1 MESQNTERAV
11 ADRVCECVLSRPP
24 LEKEIKDLA
33 GMEQGCRKVKRS
45 LELVLYPLLRVEIP
59 KLKGERVGDIP
70 PGLLRPLSM
79 EALHLQ
85 EDSDLCSRLTAKGD
99 SLAKLAP

>member
-45 LELVLYPLLRVEIP
+45 LEL
-59 KLKGERVGDIP
+59 
-70 PGLLRPLSM
+70 PGFARPEL
-79 EALHLQ
+79 
-85 EDSDLCSRLTAKGD
+85 
-99 SLAKLAP
+99 

>member
-1 MESQNTERAV
+1 MVRCDALLFHSLYYEARGCNTRGY
-11 ADRVCECVLSRPP
+11 
-24 LEKEIKDLA
+24 K
-33 GMEQGCRKVKRS
+33 
-45 LELVLYPLLRVEIP
+45 VLYPLLRVEIP

>member
-45 LELVLYPLLRVEIP
+45 LEL
-59 KLKGERVGDIP
+59 
-70 PGLLRPLSM
+70 PGFARPELN
-79 EALHLQ
+79 HQ
-85 EDSDLCSRLTAKGD
+85 DR
-99 SLAKLAP
+99 